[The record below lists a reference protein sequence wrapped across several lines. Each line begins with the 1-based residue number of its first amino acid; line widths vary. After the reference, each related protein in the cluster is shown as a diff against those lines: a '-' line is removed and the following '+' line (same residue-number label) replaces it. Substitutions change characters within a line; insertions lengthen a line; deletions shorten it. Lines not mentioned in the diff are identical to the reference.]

1 MRLAVQHPEKIISP
15 RNSVFLQAQHVDM
28 LTAEASS
35 DIINRVILQYS
46 GEKRIVLYKTS
57 AARE

>member
-1 MRLAVQHPEKIISP
+1 MQHPEKIISP

-46 GEKRIVLYKTS
+46 GEK
-57 AARE
+57 

>member
-46 GEKRIVLYKTS
+46 GEK
-57 AARE
+57 